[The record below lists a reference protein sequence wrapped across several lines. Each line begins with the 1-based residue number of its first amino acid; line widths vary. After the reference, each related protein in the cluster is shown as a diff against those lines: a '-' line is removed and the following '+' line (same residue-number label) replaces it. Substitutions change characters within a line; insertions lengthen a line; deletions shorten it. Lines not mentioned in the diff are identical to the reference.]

1 MIRTTIPEPAAGPRK
16 RGGNVPDGSRE
27 ARRVAACVLEVLSG
41 LRSPTEG
48 AAELGVSVA
57 RYYQLEQRALAGL
70 LRGCEP
76 PRRGR
81 AAASSRGDV
90 SRLERENERLKR
102 ECQRQQALVRLARQA
117 AGLTGTAEPSAP
129 AGKKGRK
136 RKTPRGRRLAEQ
148 LRQAAVPARV
158 ETQPSGPK
166 DEQPQ

>member
-1 MIRTTIPEPAAGPRK
+1 MNSTTISETPSGPRK
-16 RGGNVPDGSRE
+16 RCGSFSTGNME

-81 AAASSRGDV
+81 AAASRDDV
-90 SRLERENERLKR
+90 NRLERENERLKR

-117 AGLTGTAEPSAP
+117 AGLTGT
-129 AGKKGRK
+129 
-136 RKTPRGRRLAEQ
+136 
-148 LRQAAVPARV
+148 
-158 ETQPSGPK
+158 
-166 DEQPQ
+166 

>member
-1 MIRTTIPEPAAGPRK
+1 MIRTTIAEPAAGPRK
-16 RGGNVPDGSRE
+16 RGGHVPDGSRE

-81 AAASSRGDV
+81 AAARSGDDV

-102 ECQRQQALVRLARQA
+102 ECQRQQAWC
-117 AGLTGTAEPSAP
+117 
-129 AGKKGRK
+129 
-136 RKTPRGRRLAEQ
+136 
-148 LRQAAVPARV
+148 
-158 ETQPSGPK
+158 
-166 DEQPQ
+166 